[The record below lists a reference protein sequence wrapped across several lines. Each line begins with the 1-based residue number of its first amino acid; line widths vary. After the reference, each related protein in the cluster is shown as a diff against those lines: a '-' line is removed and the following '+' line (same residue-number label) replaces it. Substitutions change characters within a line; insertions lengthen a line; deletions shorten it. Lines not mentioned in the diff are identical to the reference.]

1 MFKKATIFTLAVVT
15 GGIFFSCEN
24 LDESRTKPDDDLGE
38 KQQQTVSIS
47 STEFDEDAYM
57 NTALPDFE
65 AYQSVDIRREKFF
78 QFLKPIVEH
87 ENQRVLAQRA
97 FVKKCYSAF
106 RQGLELSDERMN
118 RLEEIALEY
127 RLRTMKFDSKEPF
140 EKLLLRVDK
149 IPESLA
155 LIQAANESAWGTSY
169 FAREGNNLFGQWC
182 FTEDCGLVPRNRP
195 EGAKHQVAVYPS
207 VALSVRA
214 YIRNLNTHAAYSYLR
229 NIRYEMRLKDKPLKS
244 DYLALGLQKYSS
256 KGMEYVNILRSMLR
270 TNQRY
275 I

>member
-1 MFKKATIFTLAVVT
+1 MLKKATIFTLAAIT

-24 LDESRTKPDDDLGE
+24 LDSDRPETATGYDE
-38 KQQQTVSIS
+38 KQQQTTSTS

-57 NTALPDFE
+57 NTALPDFR
-65 AYQSVDIRREKFF
+65 AYESADVRREKFF

-87 ENQRVLAQRA
+87 ENQRVLSQRA
-97 FVKKCYSAF
+97 FVKKCFRAF
-106 RQGLELSDERMN
+106 QQGWELDEERLN
-118 RLEEIALEY
+118 RLEEIAREY
-127 RLRTMKFDSKEPF
+127 RLHNMEFDNTNAF
-140 EKLLLRVDK
+140 EKVLLRVDK

-229 NIRYEMRLKDKPLKS
+229 NLRYEMRLENKPLKS

-256 KGMEYVNILRSMLR
+256 KGMEYVNILRSMLKS
-270 TNQRY
+270 NERY